1 MKPVY
6 QTSVTA
12 SGGRNGKI
20 RSQDGVLDFE
30 VRMPKELKGKGG
42 PYTNPEQLFAAGY
55 AACFDSALNMVALLD
70 RKKIQSEITA
80 SVGLKVAG
88 LSGFELVVT
97 LDAKIDGV
105 DRETALKLLEKAHK
119 TCPYSKAIQ
128 NNVDVKINLV
138 E

>member
-30 VRMPKELKGKGG
+30 VRMPKELKGQGG

-80 SVGLKVAG
+80 SVGLKIAG

-97 LDAKIDGV
+97 LDAKIAGV
-105 DRETALKLLEKAHK
+105 DRETTLKLLEKAHK

-128 NNVDVKINLV
+128 NNVEVKINLV